1 MKTTVTLTA
10 ENVAGLA
17 WAVELTGLSLEEI
30 VNLLLA
36 DELTCF
42 QPDYDDVYVENT
54 LGWWKFKDRTSVERT
69 LTVG

>member
-1 MKTTVTLTA
+1 MKTTVTLTD

-17 WAVELTGLSLEEI
+17 WAEELTGLSLEEI

-42 QPDYDDVYVENT
+42 QPDYDDVYLENT
-54 LGWWKFKDRTSVERT
+54 LERFRNQSKT
-69 LTVG
+69 EPI